1 MSNIDTE
8 HGTFELIK
16 DDMNIFNV
24 ADFNKKYVEILG
36 RYEFIV
42 GDYFQELLRLKGFKS
57 TEKNRI
63 PDYIN
68 EYCSLDSNYF
78 ILRNPNFD
86 SDLVISEE

>member
-1 MSNIDTE
+1 MNNVETE
-8 HGTFELIK
+8 YGTFELLK
-16 DDMNIFNV
+16 DDMNTFNV
-24 ADFNKKYVEILG
+24 VDFNKKYVEILG

-42 GDYFQELLRLKGFKS
+42 GDYFQELLRLKGFK
-57 TEKNRI
+57 TKDKNRI

-86 SDLVISEE
+86 ENLEVSEE